1 VTETIDLGEQKNC
14 TEMRN
19 GEKSACLQRQW
30 KSKRKKINCEGE
42 LKKMKEWKMK
52 NEPWIVM
59 AKKKKK

>member
-42 LKKMKEWKMK
+42 LKKMKE
-52 NEPWIVM
+52 
-59 AKKKKK
+59 